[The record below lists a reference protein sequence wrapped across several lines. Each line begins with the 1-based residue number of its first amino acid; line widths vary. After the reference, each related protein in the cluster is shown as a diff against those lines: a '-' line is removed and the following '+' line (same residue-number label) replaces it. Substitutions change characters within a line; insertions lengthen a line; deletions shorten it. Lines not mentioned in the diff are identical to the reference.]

1 MHTAY
6 LGLGSNMG
14 DRELQLVEAIKLLN
28 DIDGI
33 EVTQVS
39 PIYETKPIGYTEQ
52 PDFLNMCIEI
62 STELESSE
70 LLKVCMMV
78 EQQLHRVRVER
89 WGPRTIDI
97 DILLYDQSVIQSPD
111 LEVPHPRMTERA
123 FVMVPLND
131 IASNVVEPIS
141 KKYIWEL
148 LLNDEQVVKYKS
160 ERS

>member
-28 DIDGI
+28 EVEGI
-33 EVTQVS
+33 EVTQES

>member
-6 LGLGSNMG
+6 LGLGSNIG
-14 DRELQLVEAIKLLN
+14 ERELQLEQAVTFLNSEEGIK
-28 DIDGI
+28 
-33 EVTQVS
+33 VTQVS
-39 PIYETKPIGYTEQ
+39 PIYETKPVGYTEQ

-62 STELESSE
+62 STELEALD

-78 EQQLHRVRVER
+78 EQQLHRFRNER

-148 LLNDEQVVKYKS
+148 LPNDEQVVKYNK
-160 ERS
+160 ERG

>member
-14 DRELQLVEAIKLLN
+14 DRELQLEEAIKLLN
-28 DIDGI
+28 EVNGI
-33 EVTQVS
+33 EVIQKS
-39 PIYETKPIGYTEQ
+39 PIYETKPVGYTEQ

-131 IASNVVEPIS
+131 IASDVVEPIS

-148 LLNDEQVVKYKS
+148 LLNDEQVVKYKNEES
-160 ERS
+160 

>member
-6 LGLGSNMG
+6 LGLGSNMW

-28 DIDGI
+28 EVEGI
-33 EVTQVS
+33 EVTQES

-160 ERS
+160 ERN

>member
-14 DRELQLVEAIKLLN
+14 DRELQLEEAIKLLN
-28 DIDGI
+28 EVNGI
-33 EVTQVS
+33 EVIQKS
-39 PIYETKPIGYTEQ
+39 PIYETKPVGYTEQ

-111 LEVPHPRMTERA
+111 LEVPHPRITERA

-131 IASNVVEPIS
+131 IASDVVEPIS

-148 LLNDEQVVKYKS
+148 LLNDEQVVKYKNEES
-160 ERS
+160 

>member
-28 DIDGI
+28 EVEGI
-33 EVTQVS
+33 EVTQES

-160 ERS
+160 ERN

>member
-6 LGLGSNMG
+6 LGLGSNIG
-14 DRELQLVEAIKLLN
+14 ERELQLEQAVTFLNSEEGIK
-28 DIDGI
+28 
-33 EVTQVS
+33 VTQVS

-62 STELESSE
+62 STELEALD

-78 EQQLHRVRVER
+78 EQQLHRVRNER

-141 KKYIWEL
+141 KKFIWEL
-148 LLNDEQVVKYKS
+148 LPNDEQVVKYNK
-160 ERS
+160 ERG

>member
-6 LGLGSNMG
+6 LGLGSNIG
-14 DRELQLVEAIKLLN
+14 ERELQLEQAVTFLNSEEGIK
-28 DIDGI
+28 
-33 EVTQVS
+33 VTQVS
-39 PIYETKPIGYTEQ
+39 PIYETKPVGYTEQ

-62 STELESSE
+62 STELEALD

-78 EQQLHRVRVER
+78 EQQLHRVRNER

-148 LLNDEQVVKYKS
+148 LSNDEQVVKYNK
-160 ERS
+160 ERG

>member
-28 DIDGI
+28 EVEGI
-33 EVTQVS
+33 EVTQES

-148 LLNDEQVVKYKS
+148 LLNDEQVVKCKS
-160 ERS
+160 ERN

>member
-14 DRELQLVEAIKLLN
+14 DRELQLEEAIKLLN
-28 DIDGI
+28 EVNGI
-33 EVTQVS
+33 EVIQTS
-39 PIYETKPIGYTEQ
+39 PIYETKPVGYTEQ

-70 LLKVCMMV
+70 LLKVCMTI

-141 KKYIWEL
+141 RKYIWEL
-148 LLNDEQVVKYKS
+148 LLNDEQVVKYKNEES
-160 ERS
+160 

>member
-6 LGLGSNMG
+6 LGLGSNIG
-14 DRELQLVEAIKLLN
+14 ERELQLEQAVTFLNSEEGIK
-28 DIDGI
+28 
-33 EVTQVS
+33 VTQVS
-39 PIYETKPIGYTEQ
+39 PIYETKPVGYTEQ

-62 STELESSE
+62 STELEALD

-78 EQQLHRVRVER
+78 EQQLHRVRNER

-148 LLNDEQVVKYKS
+148 LLNDEQVVKYNK
-160 ERS
+160 ERG

>member
-1 MHTAY
+1 MHIAY

-14 DRELQLVEAIKLLN
+14 DRQLLLEEAIQSLN
-28 DIDGI
+28 AVNGI
-33 EVTQVS
+33 EVTKIS
-39 PIYETKPIGYTEQ
+39 PIYETKPVGYTEQ

-70 LLKVCMMV
+70 LLNVCMTV

-123 FVMVPLND
+123 FVMIPLND

-148 LLNDEQVVKYKS
+148 LPNDEQVVKYNS
-160 ERS
+160 ERN